1 MAEYF
6 VSERNLPAL
15 SIMTG
20 GGTLPVSMSYFAD
33 IFGRNLNV
41 IPAIAYL
48 YDMPTYD
55 EIAAE
60 EAAAAAEAAA
70 AQEAAAEEYNRDEN
84 GYDVYEEDQDVDEET
99 EEDGGDYYYD
109 DYGNRRYY

>member
-48 YDMPTYD
+48 YDMPTDD
-55 EIAAE
+55 EIAAAE
-60 EAAAAAEAAA
+60 AAEAAAAAEA
-70 AQEAAAEEYNRDEN
+70 QSEEYDRGED
-84 GYDVYEEDQDVDEET
+84 GYDVYEEDTDENDEYEGEGT
-99 EEDGGDYYYD
+99 DYYYD
-109 DYGNRRYY
+109 DDGNRRYY

>member
-48 YDMPTYD
+48 YDMPTDD
-55 EIAAE
+55 EI
-60 EAAAAAEAAA
+60 AAAEAAEAVA
-70 AQEAAAEEYNRDEN
+70 AAEGAAEEYDRNEN
-84 GYDVYEEDQDVDEET
+84 GYDVYEADQDM
-99 EEDGGDYYYD
+99 EDAYD
-109 DYGNRRYY
+109 GEGENY